1 MLSSARLETRCFQRE
16 AELETREQ
24 ELYTL
29 GLPLG
34 EPLLG
39 SWTHHS
45 PLPTLCTPTDN
56 STSTL
61 SKVPCILGVDEA
73 GRGPVLGPMVYGICY
88 CPVAERERVA
98 SLGFADSKALT
109 ETQRDQLFDRLN
121 QSDQGK
127 ASVGWAV
134 RVLSPQDLSQAM
146 LRRAKYNLNAIAHD
160 TTMALI
166 RETLQRGIHVTE
178 VYVDT
183 VGPPD
188 KYQAKLSRA
197 FPSIQFTV
205 TKKADSLFPIV
216 SAASICAKVVRDAVL
231 RYWRFVEDALPL
243 GDEDEFHQDLCST
256 QEPLVNQ
263 VPSESSW
270 PKTFGSGY
278 TSDPYTVDWLKKNLD
293 PVFGYPNLIRFSWS
307 TCTKR
312 LEDDGVDVVWPPPD
326 EPTAATLPSKTTRT
340 RSTVAQ
346 SKLPI
351 SHAGT
356 QGVFRHQRT
365 SATASVIPD
374 VGRSRLRNAKFFD
387 DRHLRSVTAAVL

>member
-1 MLSSARLETRCFQRE
+1 MLSSASLETRCFQRGS
-16 AELETREQ
+16 ELETREQ
-24 ELYTL
+24 ELCTL

-34 EPLLG
+34 VPLLG

-56 STSTL
+56 PIPTP

-88 CPVAERERVA
+88 CPVTERERMA
-98 SLGFADSKALT
+98 SLGFADSKSLT

-121 QSDQGK
+121 QSNQGK
-127 ASVGWAV
+127 SSVGWAV

-146 LRRAKYNLNAIAHD
+146 FRRAKYNLNAIAHD
-160 TTMALI
+160 TTMTLI
-166 RETLQRGIHVTE
+166 RETLQRGVHVTE

-243 GDEDEFHQDLCST
+243 GDEDEFQHGLCFT
-256 QEPLVNQ
+256 QKPLISQ
-263 VPSESSW
+263 VSSESSW

-278 TSDPYTVDWLKKNLD
+278 TSDPYTVDWLKQHLD

-326 EPTAATLPSKTTRT
+326 EPTPNSFSSKITRT
-340 RSTVAQ
+340 RLTVTQ
-346 SKLPI
+346 SKLPT
-351 SHAGT
+351 SHADA

-365 SATASVIPD
+365 PATASVIPNVD
-374 VGRSRLRNAKFFD
+374 RSRLRSAKFFEN
-387 DRHLRSVTAAVL
+387 RHLQSVTAASL